1 MKPHSSIPMCVAR
14 ITTTDEI
21 DKESINMLTQD
32 TLRKLNE
39 MKLFGMAK
47 GFENQL
53 AGTTAGPLS
62 FEERFGLLVDQ
73 EITWRENRRLQRL
86 LQLAKLRENA
96 CVEDIDFR
104 PGRGLERAEVASLA
118 LGNWI
123 RHGQNLILTGPT
135 GGGKTWLAC
144 ALGNQACRQGLSVS
158 FLRLPLLL
166 EDLAVSHGDG
176 SFRKRLMQLAKVELL
191 ILDDFGMAALNAIG
205 RNDLLEVIECRSGN
219 RSTLITSQLPVDR
232 WHDYLAGGNPTVA
245 DAILDRLVSGAHRIE
260 LKGESMRKL
269 RSRRPTA

>member
-1 MKPHSSIPMCVAR
+1 MMIQ
-14 ITTTDEI
+14 E
-21 DKESINMLTQD
+21 

-47 GFENQL
+47 GFEDQL
-53 AGTTAGPLS
+53 AGTAAGPLR
-62 FEERFGLLVDQ
+62 FEERFSLLVDQ
-73 EITWRENRRLQRL
+73 ETTWRENRRLQRL

-123 RHGQNLILTGPT
+123 RHGHNLIVTGPT

-144 ALGNQACRQGLSVS
+144 AFGNQACRQGLSVT
-158 FLRLPLLL
+158 FQRLQLLL

-176 SFRKRLMQLAKVELL
+176 SFRKRLMQLAKVDLL
-191 ILDDFGMAALNAIG
+191 ILDDFGMAARNAIG
-205 RNDLLEVIECRSGN
+205 RNDLLEVIESRSGA

-269 RSRRPTA
+269 RGRKAAAS